1 MLRAFLNFDHAG
13 VPSRIWSSLMQ
24 PANHTISLSQTS
36 FNNHC
41 AKCALTVT
49 KFSKRGF
56 MWGVFQMHFGI
67 SDAFRKICAV
77 QLFPFRYSSYRS
89 DTCPASFGDIGSAFP
104 SSRITSFSPMVLTW
118 LIETASNLDI

>member
-56 MWGVFQMHFGI
+56 MWGVFQMHFG
-67 SDAFRKICAV
+67 KGV
-77 QLFPFRYSSYRS
+77 QFSCLL
-89 DTCPASFGDIGSAFP
+89 CGILH
-104 SSRITSFSPMVLTW
+104 TS
-118 LIETASNLDI
+118 LIYDLQVSVT